1 MVYIYNGIYYIFSG
15 IYIYIMGYNYDYD
28 LGGII
33 IQLTKDWNY
42 TWDMTIRIS

>member
-1 MVYIYNGIYYIFSG
+1 MGYTIYLVVY